1 MGTFG
6 FLPLDWLHAQDD
18 VLPRSFFSPGSDTGR
33 PEILKDLASESVNGS
48 SSDRN
53 PVSVAGFGFMSL
65 NSPLIRAYGGLR
77 FDPNGEVGVEWE
89 QFGAF
94 YFTVPQLAATVAWE
108 DELSWTLQNAI
119 ESLEEIMLQVSSLIV
134 RLRRESLG
142 VSVVSK
148 NHVPSEGD
156 YHPSVDTALEII
168 KAEDSPL
175 SKVVLARSSRII
187 TERYLF

>member
-18 VLPRSFFSPGSDTGR
+18 VLPRSFFSPRSDTGR
-33 PEILKDLASESVNGS
+33 PELLKDLASESVNGS

-53 PVSVAGFGFMSL
+53 PVSVAGLGFKSL

-94 YFTVPQLAATVAWE
+94 YSKVPQVE
-108 DELSWTLQNAI
+108 FVEF
-119 ESLEEIMLQVSSLIV
+119 
-134 RLRRESLG
+134 G
-142 VSVVSK
+142 
-148 NHVPSEGD
+148 
-156 YHPSVDTALEII
+156 
-168 KAEDSPL
+168 
-175 SKVVLARSSRII
+175 
-187 TERYLF
+187 